1 MKGGSKMYS
10 AKEAAEMT
18 GLSTATLRYYEK
30 EKLLPP
36 ISRTIQK
43 YRKYSD
49 EDIEWIKMI
58 QCMRMANIP
67 IQSIKQY
74 VSLLI
79 QGGTT
84 LEQRYIMVQEHMEDI
99 KNQIVNL
106 QNALAL
112 TQSKLSFYEE
122 LLKKPMHQNVTYVE
136 EWKMFNH
143 GGKF

>member
-1 MKGGSKMYS
+1 MYS

-18 GLSTATLRYYEK
+18 GLSTATLRYYER
-30 EKLLPP
+30 EKLLPQ
-36 ISRTIQK
+36 IARNNSK
-43 YRKYSD
+43 YRQYTD

-74 VSLLI
+74 VSLLL

-99 KNQIVNL
+99 KSQIANL
-106 QNALAL
+106 QSALAL
-112 TQSKLSFYEE
+112 TQSKLEFYRN
-122 LLKKPMHQNVTYVE
+122 LLKEPRHPNITYVE

-143 GGKF
+143 GGRL